1 MGGGE
6 FTKIIQKSINNIT
19 SDINNDSMSQIMPQA
34 DPGKIAEAA
43 ARMIRKTKKRKNNIE
58 NIPAPVNAN
67 LTNQSQIFRSN
78 TCNLATRIYNPDTYF
93 GKMDQ
98 YSNKKHFLKYC
109 KGSDPN
115 NDTLFIEKDIGNLN
129 SDEIN
134 NTNDSIKNTVTNS
147 KSTSS
152 NKETIRIRFKNTKNY
167 LYFNILIGCIL
178 LFLAILCVVL
188 LRYMSK

>member
-6 FTKIIQKSINNIT
+6 FTKIIQKSINDLTSGINIDNIT
-19 SDINNDSMSQIMPQA
+19 QMMPQA
-34 DPGKIAEAA
+34 NPAKIAAA
-43 ARMIRKTKKRKNNIE
+43 AASMIRKKKAQMNNTE
-58 NIPAPVNAN
+58 SIPAPVNAN
-67 LTNQSQIFRSN
+67 LTYRSQLFKSN

-98 YSNKKHFLKYC
+98 YSNKRHFLKYC
-109 KGSDPN
+109 KGSDPE

-147 KSTSS
+147 KKTNSD
-152 NKETIRIRFKNTKNY
+152 KETIRIRFKNTKNY
-167 LYFNILIGCIL
+167 LYFNILIVCIFLFLSILCGIL
-178 LFLAILCVVL
+178 L
-188 LRYMSK
+188 RKM